1 MTRELPAIAVL
12 VSGEG
17 TNLQALIDAVET
29 GTIRARI
36 VCVLSDRST
45 ARGLTRARSA
55 HVRAE
60 HVRVGPTRQ
69 AGYDDALRDALRRAT
84 PDLVVLAGYMR
95 LLSTALVTEFT
106 GRMINLHPSLLPR
119 HRGLDTHR
127 RVLEAGD
134 SHHGATVHF
143 VVPELDSGPRI
154 LQYRLAVSDRDT
166 EASLS
171 ARVHRG
177 EYIILPRA
185 VEWLCDGRLRL
196 DGDAVILD
204 GTLLH
209 APIVIDEEPR

>member
-1 MTRELPAIAVL
+1 MTRDLPAIVVL

-17 TNLQALIDAVET
+17 TNLQALIDAVAA
-29 GTIRARI
+29 GTIRGRI
-36 VCVLSDRST
+36 ACVLSDRST
-45 ARGLTRARSA
+45 ARGLTRARRAGVRAA
-55 HVRAE
+55 HVPI
-60 HVRVGPTRQ
+60 GPTRQ
-69 AGYDDALRDALRRAT
+69 DGYDDALRDALHSVA

-95 LLSTALVTEFT
+95 LLSPTLVGEFT

-134 SHHGATVHF
+134 TQHGATVHF
-143 VVPELDSGPRI
+143 VSPELDAGPPI
-154 LQYRLAVSDRDT
+154 IQYRLGVSDRDT

-196 DGDAVILD
+196 VDDTVILD
-204 GTLLH
+204 GTALR
-209 APIVIDEEPR
+209 APVVIDEEP